1 MDINTQNGFRALAD
15 PTRRD
20 ILQRLA
26 GGEPTIAQL
35 TEHFD
40 MTRAAV
46 KKHLTV
52 LSNGGLITTRVSGRE
67 RFNALNPNGFAPMRH
82 WIKFFDQ
89 FWGNQLTN
97 LKYIIENNDQRDHSN
112 HQTYYSKINISECRP
127 PNCLGISHRS

>member
-15 PTRRD
+15 STRRD

-26 GGEPTIAQL
+26 GGEHTIAQL

-52 LSNGGLITTRVSGRE
+52 LLWLTI
-67 RFNALNPNGFAPMRH
+67 P
-82 WIKFFDQ
+82 I
-89 FWGNQLTN
+89 LTN
-97 LKYIIENNDQRDHSN
+97 AIWLHAPKTPS
-112 HQTYYSKINISECRP
+112 
-127 PNCLGISHRS
+127 